1 MVNPT
6 SCYKNNNEININ
18 KNNNIKEDINYS
30 CEIANEENLKEEF
43 NKEIEIVKEKLEEKI
58 KDYIPKVPDYSK
70 KYFSIAEESIIN
82 EGKYAVNNSNVDNLI
97 RNISTIQQV
106 ELKVNNNTPPVSH
119 SLRDF
124 FSEVK
129 STIVAGKHDYLDV
142 LKNNFS
148 SYMNYV
154 NDLRDVISTL
164 TQYTKSASKDG
175 YISVNFKLFHEK
187 LSEIKN
193 KYENMTGENS
203 FFYAHFIFEH
213 DNHGVYTREING
225 NKLSY
230 RNKNQV
236 HDAIMTIEKVLKEL
250 KGIQIT
256 KVDKEIKENIDI
268 KLIANIDLSDFNK
281 FIDSIDTSVSEIKGI
296 LSDEE
301 LKKKEEEITKKHND
315 WAIVGSSFGVPVVL
329 NRESINIL
337 IDCEVEQIRV
347 ENDRKKEE
355 AKYRN
360 ILQTEFDLFKKSLDT
375 LEKRINTNLE
385 ELSKKYSAANSN
397 FDNFIK
403 IVSSTMNT
411 LLEMAKGFLRF

>member
-70 KYFSIAEESIIN
+70 KHFSIAEESIIN

-129 STIVAGKHDYLDV
+129 STIVAGKNDYLDV

-154 NDLRDVISTL
+154 NDLRDIISTL

-193 KYENMTGENS
+193 KYENMTGESS

>member
-6 SCYKNNNEININ
+6 SCYKNNNEVNIN

-82 EGKYAVNNSNVDNLI
+82 EGKYAVNNSNVDSLI

-129 STIVAGKHDYLDV
+129 STIVAGKNDYLDV

-154 NDLRDVISTL
+154 NDLRNVISAL

-213 DNHGVYTREING
+213 ENHGVYTREING

-296 LSDEE
+296 LSESELKEKREE
-301 LKKKEEEITKKHND
+301 LIYNNT
-315 WAIVGSSFGVPVVL
+315 SLFGLTRPGFDIEAEMSVV
-329 NRESINIL
+329 IK
-337 IDCEVEQIRV
+337 

-355 AKYRN
+355 AKCRN

-385 ELSKKYSAANSN
+385 ELSKKFSAANSN

>member
-6 SCYKNNNEININ
+6 SCYKNNNEVNIN
-18 KNNNIKEDINYS
+18 KNIKKDINYS

-58 KDYIPKVPDYSK
+58 KDYIPRVPDYSK
-70 KYFSIAEESIIN
+70 KHFSIEEESIIN
-82 EGKYAVNNSNVDNLI
+82 EGKYAVNNNNVDNLI

-154 NDLRDVISTL
+154 NDLRNVISTL

-175 YISVNFKLFHEK
+175 YLSVNFKLFHEK

-213 DNHGVYTREING
+213 ENHGVYTREING
-225 NKLSY
+225 SKLSY

-236 HDAIMTIEKVLKEL
+236 NDAIMTIEKVLKEL

-268 KLIANIDLSDFNK
+268 KLIANVDLSDFNK

-315 WAIVGSSFGVPVVL
+315 WAIVGSSFGVPIVL
-329 NRESINIL
+329 NRESINIV
-337 IDCEVEQIRV
+337 IDCEVERIRV

-355 AKYRN
+355 AKCRN

>member
-1 MVNPT
+1 
-6 SCYKNNNEININ
+6 
-18 KNNNIKEDINYS
+18 
-30 CEIANEENLKEEF
+30 
-43 NKEIEIVKEKLEEKI
+43 
-58 KDYIPKVPDYSK
+58 
-70 KYFSIAEESIIN
+70 
-82 EGKYAVNNSNVDNLI
+82 
-97 RNISTIQQV
+97 
-106 ELKVNNNTPPVSH
+106 
-119 SLRDF
+119 
-124 FSEVK
+124 
-129 STIVAGKHDYLDV
+129 
-142 LKNNFS
+142 
-148 SYMNYV
+148 MNYV
-154 NDLRDVISTL
+154 NDLRNVISAL

-213 DNHGVYTREING
+213 ENHGVYTREING

-296 LSDEE
+296 LSESELKEKREE
-301 LKKKEEEITKKHND
+301 LIYNNT
-315 WAIVGSSFGVPVVL
+315 SLFGLTRPGFDIEAEMSVV
-329 NRESINIL
+329 IK
-337 IDCEVEQIRV
+337 

-355 AKYRN
+355 AKCRN

-385 ELSKKYSAANSN
+385 ELSKKFSAANSN